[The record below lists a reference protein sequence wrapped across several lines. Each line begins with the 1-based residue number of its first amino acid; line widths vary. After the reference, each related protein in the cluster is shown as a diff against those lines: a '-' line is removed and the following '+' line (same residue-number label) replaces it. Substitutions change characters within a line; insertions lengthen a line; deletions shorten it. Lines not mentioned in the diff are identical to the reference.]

1 MYNMRKL
8 LTILFLCALT
18 QSFAQ
23 TWTGLDIKPNYKNGL
38 KVGGGAFVLPRKFGA
53 IVTPVDTAPHLIV
66 NDNTLLFWNGAAY
79 EDLKGGSNNYYSN
92 GSSARQFIDTIKYF
106 SNGSLTDIMFYMG
119 RKTVANIRTMT
130 DNGSGFLPTSGMN
143 GDSVHVK
150 YPISPYDT
158 VWYIFQGSY
167 ADTNVLT
174 PPNTLIATPLSATKM
189 LLTFG
194 NVPHNNGYEVYYGF
208 TGGEYQYA
216 ATLDKD
222 DTSYEHSGLPPD
234 TRVFW
239 EVRALGDTSYYG
251 SNFSYTSART
261 EALVPIQTPS
271 ITATANST
279 SQITIHVVPSAHST
293 GTAIIY
299 STDGIYYTGLD
310 TLSSSTTTYIHD
322 SLSSGTQ
329 IWYKAQGLGD
339 DSVYGSSAY
348 SDTVSATTFTLPA
361 VATPNLII
369 DSTQTTS
376 VFMHWNPITGATAYL
391 IQYSEDNLTWLLATR
406 TTSLSFVHTGL
417 TPNKKYY
424 YQAQALGDSST
435 TNNSGFDLDS
445 ATTQPQVTQPTEL
458 PTPILSGTPISSS
471 QIRANWNTVANAT
484 GFKLERSTN
493 GATWILAANLSP
505 GITQYVINSLQ
516 PATTYQLRITALG
529 NGTIFL
535 DSKFGTASATTFD
548 TSTSTDI
555 VHGVMLNGSNVNAA
569 KIGLNNLG
577 VSVVRTA
584 YDGKGANYTA
594 YTDQFKTL
602 WNYNPSRPGDG
613 LPMPTDSAQF
623 ACTLDSMLTE
633 NGTHNLIG
641 IAIINEPVNVGYWT
655 DNISA
660 SNYLK
665 LLQACVNVGRR
676 RGIAVYDGGISGN
689 LKLYEVWWDFV
700 QRGLK
705 DSADNFAALAF
716 DPETNLNNW
725 RTSSN
730 FGPRIRFLDTL
741 IAGLKNIATDAVNLH
756 YYETIRDV
764 DSNKTSVSEEALLE
778 TVRYYSRATG
788 KPVITNEYGL
798 NNNNSIGVQTGLL
811 KALKAAHVKIA
822 LYYGP
827 DILTNPDGSLTP
839 LGQNYKNTIA
849 QP

>member
-119 RKTVANIRTMT
+119 RKTVTNIRTMT

-194 NVPHNNGYEVYYGF
+194 NVPHNNGYEIYYGF

-239 EVRALGDTSYYG
+239 EVRALGDTSWYG

-299 STDGIYYTGLD
+299 STDGIYYTVLD
-310 TLSSSTTTYIHD
+310 TLSSTTTTYIHD

-329 IWYKAQGLGD
+329 IWYKAIGFGD

-376 VFMHWNPITGATAYL
+376 VFMHWNADNRRNRLPDT
-391 IQYSEDNLTWLLATR
+391 IQRGQFNLAAGNPHNFST
-406 TTSLSFVHTGL
+406 SFVHTGL

-424 YQAQALGDSST
+424 YQAQALGDSIYH
-435 TNNSGFDLDS
+435 
-445 ATTQPQVTQPTEL
+445 E
-458 PTPILSGTPISSS
+458 
-471 QIRANWNTVANAT
+471 
-484 GFKLERSTN
+484 
-493 GATWILAANLSP
+493 
-505 GITQYVINSLQ
+505 
-516 PATTYQLRITALG
+516 
-529 NGTIFL
+529 
-535 DSKFGTASATTFD
+535 
-548 TSTSTDI
+548 
-555 VHGVMLNGSNVNAA
+555 
-569 KIGLNNLG
+569 
-577 VSVVRTA
+577 
-584 YDGKGANYTA
+584 
-594 YTDQFKTL
+594 
-602 WNYNPSRPGDG
+602 
-613 LPMPTDSAQF
+613 
-623 ACTLDSMLTE
+623 
-633 NGTHNLIG
+633 
-641 IAIINEPVNVGYWT
+641 
-655 DNISA
+655 
-660 SNYLK
+660 
-665 LLQACVNVGRR
+665 
-676 RGIAVYDGGISGN
+676 
-689 LKLYEVWWDFV
+689 
-700 QRGLK
+700 
-705 DSADNFAALAF
+705 
-716 DPETNLNNW
+716 
-725 RTSSN
+725 
-730 FGPRIRFLDTL
+730 
-741 IAGLKNIATDAVNLH
+741 
-756 YYETIRDV
+756 
-764 DSNKTSVSEEALLE
+764 
-778 TVRYYSRATG
+778 
-788 KPVITNEYGL
+788 
-798 NNNNSIGVQTGLL
+798 
-811 KALKAAHVKIA
+811 
-822 LYYGP
+822 
-827 DILTNPDGSLTP
+827 
-839 LGQNYKNTIA
+839 
-849 QP
+849 